1 MATGTDSTAA
11 VDAAGRRLRFG
22 PRRRPPLSLGR
33 RRHGRVARDS
43 AANYITLMAVAFG
56 VTVILTRAYLALSGY
71 PQVGDGTFHIAHAL
85 WGGLL
90 LVVGAT
96 VPLLYS
102 NRSVFPLAALATG
115 IGTGLFVDEIGKFIT
130 QRNDYFFP
138 LAAPLI
144 YLAILGCVWLAR
156 AVGRWR
162 IDTARAR
169 MYVVLD
175 RFTWELDGKLN
186 DERHDVMVGKLD
198 QVLAED
204 VPDEVRDLAARL
216 RAHLLSEAV
225 HVSPA
230 TPTGLQRLTA
240 KLRRFE
246 DRWLPRRRL
255 RRLLTVATFLLG
267 GLYVV
272 ELWVIV
278 RLVRDPEGTRQALRE
293 VVTNQS
299 VSGWKSVVVVGLVW
313 FFDVLNGILLL
324 SCAWLMLRKREE
336 RATALGRIALLFSLT
351 VVNVLAAYF
360 DVEEVLVTCA
370 IELLVFV
377 ALRRYQIRFL
387 APAEA
392 AAAAPGTPAVGVP
405 GLPPQPEPEPPPAAR
420 PEVTADRPGG

>member
-1 MATGTDSTAA
+1 MVTSTDR
-11 VDAAGRRLRFG
+11 VDTRRWLALA
-22 PRRRPPLSLGR
+22 RRRRDPLTLSQH
-33 RRHGRVARDS
+33 RHGRVARDN

-56 VTVILTRAYLALSGY
+56 VTVILTRAYLVVSGY
-71 PQVGDGTFHIAHAL
+71 PQIGDGTFHIAHAL

-90 LVVGAT
+90 LVIGAT

-102 NRSVFPLAALATG
+102 NRSVFAFAALATG

-162 IDTARAR
+162 IDSARAR

-175 RFTWELDGKLN
+175 RLTWELDGKLN
-186 DERHDVMVGKLD
+186 HERHDVMVGKLD
-198 QVLAED
+198 QVLTED

-216 RAHLLSEAV
+216 RAHLLSETAEL
-225 HVSPA
+225 SPA
-230 TPTGLQRLTA
+230 PPSRLERTA
-240 KLRRFE
+240 ARLRRFE

-255 RRLLTVATFLLG
+255 RRVLMVSKFLLG
-267 GLYVV
+267 ALYVIEV
-272 ELWVIV
+272 WVIV

-299 VSGWKSVVVVGLVW
+299 VSGWKSVIVVGLVW

-324 SCAWLMLRKREE
+324 ACAWLLFRKRDA

-360 DVEEVLVTCA
+360 DVEEVLVACA
-370 IELLVFV
+370 IELLVF
-377 ALRRYQIRFL
+377 LGIRRYQIRFL
-387 APAEA
+387 APQEEVAPARGTPSA
-392 AAAAPGTPAVGVP
+392 ATAAPTQP
-405 GLPPQPEPEPPPAAR
+405 GLAWAAKR
-420 PEVTADRPGG
+420 DVAAD

>member
-1 MATGTDSTAA
+1 MVTSTDPVATRR
-11 VDAAGRRLRFG
+11 RRLRFG
-22 PRRRPPLSLGR
+22 RRRQESLSLGQQ
-33 RRHGRVARDS
+33 RHGRVARDS

-56 VTVILTRAYLALSGY
+56 VTVIVTRAYLALSGY
-71 PQVGDGTFHIAHAL
+71 PQIGDGTFHIAHAL

-90 LVVGAT
+90 LIIGAT

-102 NRSVFPLAALATG
+102 NRSVFPFAAIATG

-162 IDTARAR
+162 IETARAR

-175 RFTWELDGKLN
+175 RLTWELDGKLN
-186 DERHDVMVGKLD
+186 DERHAVMVGKLD
-198 QVLAED
+198 QVLSED
-204 VPDEVRDLAARL
+204 IPDEVRDLAVRL
-216 RAHLLSEAV
+216 QAHLLSETV
-225 HVSPA
+225 ELSPA
-230 TPTGLQRLTA
+230 TPTRRERA
-240 KLRRFE
+240 AARLRRFE

-255 RRLLTVATFLLG
+255 RRILMVLTFLLG
-267 GLYVV
+267 GLYVI

-278 RLVRDPEGTRQALRE
+278 QLVRDPEGTRQALRE

-299 VSGWKSVVVVGLVW
+299 VAGWKSIIVIGLVW

-324 SCAWLMLRKREE
+324 SCAWLLFRKRDE

-360 DVEEVLVTCA
+360 DVEEVLEACI
-370 IELLVFV
+370 IELVMFLGV
-377 ALRRYQIRFL
+377 RRYQMRFL
-387 APAEA
+387 APPEEA
-392 AAAAPGTPAVGVP
+392 TPAAVTPAAVAVP
-405 GLPPQPEPEPPPAAR
+405 AQSEPEPAAP
-420 PEVTADRPGG
+420 PEVVADRPRR